1 MDEEARI
8 QRARE
13 IERGVD
19 PPPSFKPARR
29 VQLFCSDETEGH
41 VVRRVQ
47 IVCPNDVTV
56 DSLRAIFQNN
66 VTLRTCPLDI
76 ITGCHTQ
83 VDFIHCLVPDLLNI
97 TNCSFYWGK
106 YLLEIG

>member
-1 MDEEARI
+1 MGQEDVDEEARL

-19 PPPSFKPARR
+19 PPPSFARL
-29 VQLFCSDETEGH
+29 VQLFCSDENERQ
-41 VVRRVQ
+41 VRRVQ
-47 IVCPNDVTV
+47 IFCPNDATV

-66 VTLRTCPLDI
+66 VTLRTSPLDV

-106 YLLEIG
+106 